1 MTKKDCDWVVSI
13 YVRKRNSRGKMR
25 GYEIEITMPA
35 KNSVDALKRVT
46 EMLTADTHPFGGK
59 K

>member
-25 GYEIEITMPA
+25 GYEIEITILA
-35 KNSVDALKRVT
+35 KDGIEALRKVT
-46 EMLTADTHPFGGK
+46 EMVTADSHLWGK